1 MQLPVVVAPLK
12 ALVVVAMGSSPN
24 MVDDF
29 VAAAVAGLP
38 KSTARVFPLPLQP
51 LPSWAVVPRSRRE
64 QLRHKA
70 RVRLVTLLNLV
81 LTSLNAMASTVSQVG
96 VVLHAPLMSSWTSS
110 PHSVSSSYSSSSVF
124 VPCVSSSLQHSIL
137 LSVFQRVR
145 SFDLSVRRRGESV
158 VSQSNSA
165 EHSLIGLCDSLT
177 QWLAALF
184 TSLSPLSMSVD
195 PSVVFSAFPF
205 SASSTFSLLRLHA
218 TLKHLPSSFDYLRD
232 AVLRDR
238 AVPIVAHRMA
248 LPSQLTPVKLL
259 SCLPVDQA
267 AFYGAPS
274 DTLLLP
280 QPRKV
285 NRAPRIFGSH
295 SEYVKLVS
303 RLLSIG
309 MVSLTS
315 HPKVINGVFA
325 VPKDT
330 EQDRLIIDAVF
341 ANAWFTIPP
350 KVKLP

>member
-1 MQLPVVVAPLK
+1 MKRRISLCLSLEAIVQVVVVHLEDAMIVVVVMVIVSPFVVVVVTIVPEVVGLLNRTLVVLKVAVVTVVRTTPTPTPLRTVLLLQPLPAPLK

-29 VAAAVAGLP
+29 VAAAVVAGLP

-64 QLRHKA
+64 QLRHKT

-110 PHSVSSSYSSSSVF
+110 PHSVSSSYSSSSVSVSHF

-137 LSVFQRVR
+137 MSVFQRVR

-158 VSQSNSA
+158 VSQSNFA

-195 PSVVFSAFPF
+195 PSVVFSAFPLSF
-205 SASSTFSLLRLHA
+205 LRLRHFRLFVCMLRSSICLHHSTTFG
-218 TLKHLPSSFDYLRD
+218 TLCF
-232 AVLRDR
+232 V
-238 AVPIVAHRMA
+238 IVQFP
-248 LPSQLTPVKLL
+248 L
-259 SCLPVDQA
+259 
-267 AFYGAPS
+267 
-274 DTLLLP
+274 
-280 QPRKV
+280 
-285 NRAPRIFGSH
+285 
-295 SEYVKLVS
+295 
-303 RLLSIG
+303 
-309 MVSLTS
+309 
-315 HPKVINGVFA
+315 
-325 VPKDT
+325 
-330 EQDRLIIDAVF
+330 
-341 ANAWFTIPP
+341 
-350 KVKLP
+350 